1 MNEHLNPIFKE
12 MLNNYFKGGRTEMNK
27 DQKEILAIVMQYVD
41 EPENHKVD
49 ENEIVD
55 KIEEIIE
62 QIEVLAWDI
71 DLGYYEETPPDEDD
85 RGCEKYH
92 QKKDDDME
100 KEAEN
105 EIS

>member
-1 MNEHLNPIFKE
+1 
-12 MLNNYFKGGRTEMNK
+12 MNK

-41 EPENHKVD
+41 NAENHKVA

-55 KIEEIIE
+55 KIDDIIASIEELAFRIE
-62 QIEVLAWDI
+62 NGEFD
-71 DLGYYEETPPDEDD
+71 ETPPDEDD

>member
-12 MLNNYFKGGRTEMNK
+12 ILDNNLLTRRKEMNS
-27 DQKEILAIVMQYVD
+27 DQEEILAIVMKYVD
-41 EPENHKVD
+41 EAENHNVD

-55 KIEEIIE
+55 KIDEIIE
-62 QIEVLAWDI
+62 QIEDLANGI
-71 DLGYYEETPPDEDD
+71 ELGEFDETPPDADD

-100 KEAEN
+100 KEL
-105 EIS
+105 